1 MRRNLRSG
9 GRWSF
14 GPSKSCDGGRPAR
27 GRERAR
33 FWPLAPGPRP
43 EWRCSESLIL
53 RAFAPIVGLVAP
65 APRPPR
71 RSFRDE
77 SFLRAP
83 ARNGATSGHYPGT
96 ILVVRLFRSWR
107 YSTTGGGSSQ
117 LRTSLVG
124 LVSLLTGKITGKS
137 HEFAPSGPRLTQL

>member
-9 GRWSF
+9 CRWSF

-107 YSTTGGGSSQ
+107 YSTTGGEGD
-117 LRTSLVG
+117 RPE
-124 LVSLLTGKITGKS
+124 VSRSRSYSPVNHLAKTT
-137 HEFAPSGPRLTQL
+137 T